1 MERQRKL
8 LQARAHYV
16 KEATGVGLVLEAD
29 DGIIRIA
36 QDDLIAG
43 RLPLSPAVGPEIEGV
58 VQVEVSQKR

>member
-1 MERQRKL
+1 MSRK
-8 LQARAHYV
+8 RR
-16 KEATGVGLVLEAD
+16 GVGLVLEAD